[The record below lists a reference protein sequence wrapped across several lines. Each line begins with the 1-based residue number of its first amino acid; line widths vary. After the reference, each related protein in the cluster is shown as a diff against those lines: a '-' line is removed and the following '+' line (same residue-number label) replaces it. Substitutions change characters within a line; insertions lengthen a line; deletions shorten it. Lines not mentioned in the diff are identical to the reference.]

1 MRRIVDVVVLLA
13 PIALLAA
20 FVRGYAPTE
29 AAPARPAGI
38 VHGPM
43 PILDRPMTR
52 FDLLFGEPELA
63 RP

>member
-1 MRRIVDVVVLLA
+1 
-13 PIALLAA
+13 
-20 FVRGYAPTE
+20 
-29 AAPARPAGI
+29 